1 MYVRPEEIE
10 LLAERKDL
18 YQRQFNNMFVEQV
31 AMDLVDFFKAFD
43 AWHCGLN

>member
-1 MYVRPEEIE
+1 MHFWPDEIE
-10 LLAERKDL
+10 LLSERKDL

-43 AWHCGLN
+43 AWHPGLN